1 MPAAI
6 TASDRRSKLL
16 SAAAELFTTKPYD
29 EVTTSAIASRA
40 GVAYGLLAHHFSNK
54 RGIYL
59 AVVQSAIDDLEKVR
73 DQPVRGSTPAEQ
85 LRNGLARH
93 LDYVERSRAGFVTI
107 MTSAM
112 GSDLDVRQMVERSR
126 WAGALRILDGIGI
139 KPPIDPVLRST
150 MRAWVAFFDELIL
163 DYLDK
168 KDLPKETVV
177 EIAATT
183 LESAVEH
190 ARRLA

>member
-1 MPAAI
+1 M
-6 TASDRRSKLL
+6 
-16 SAAAELFTTKPYD
+16 
-29 EVTTSAIASRA
+29 
-40 GVAYGLLAHHFSNK
+40 
-54 RGIYL
+54 
-59 AVVQSAIDDLEKVR
+59 
-73 DQPVRGSTPAEQ
+73 
-85 LRNGLARH
+85 
-93 LDYVERSRAGFVTI
+93 TI

-112 GSDLDVRQMVERSR
+112 GSDPDVRQMVERSR

-150 MRAWVAFFDELIL
+150 MRAWVAFFDELL
-163 DYLDK
+163 VDYLDK

-183 LESAVEH
+183 LESAVEQ